1 MPFLVRSRNEGRTY
15 ELRVKH
21 SRLPKPVYHTFDVH
35 EDAQRAGLQALAA
48 LDRGETPPWLQRSER
63 RALITITQAILA
75 YRAIRAVP
83 PSTQRLLDTLITDV
97 GSRTLTDV
105 DYTGAEA
112 WIRALKLEK
121 RLAPGSIRKRK
132 GRCLTSSTGSS
143 AHIQRAWA
151 AIRWT
156 NFLTGT
162 QATTNIPGRL
172 SLNRAPIYQATLSE
186 IAVSIRRKSVAS
198 WRSSSNVPSLHRPC
212 RSKRRQ
218 RD

>member
-1 MPFLVRSRNEGRTY
+1 MQMPFLVRSRNQGRTY

-63 RALITITQAILA
+63 RALLTITQAILA

-97 GSRTLTDV
+97 GSRALTDV
-105 DYTGAEA
+105 DYTWAEA
-112 WIRALKLEK
+112 WIRAMKLEK

-132 GRCLTSSTGSS
+132 GALS
-143 AHIQRAWA
+143 
-151 AIRWT
+151 
-156 NFLTGT
+156 NK
-162 QATTNIPGRL
+162 RL
-172 SLNRAPIYQATLSE
+172 RLDRPRT
-186 IAVSIRRKSVAS
+186 
-198 WRSSSNVPSLHRPC
+198 SNVLGQQSV
-212 RSKRRQ
+212 
-218 RD
+218 